1 MLILPPSTPSSLVK
15 GLLYIMDKKQK
26 SIDLKKTNSSFHKT
40 EKELLERTKEKKELI
55 DGLLDI
61 YNDYSILYSLFKDP
75 EYEQVMKLTL
85 RKLKQVSKKTDKD
98 NNTKI

>member
-1 MLILPPSTPSSLVK
+1 
-15 GLLYIMDKKQK
+15 MDKKQK
-26 SIDLKKTNSSFHKT
+26 SIDLKKSSSSFHQT

-61 YNDYSILYSLFKDP
+61 YNDYRILYSLFKDA

-85 RKLKQVSKKTDKD
+85 RKLKLLSNRSDKD
-98 NNTKI
+98 NGTKNLE